1 MSHRTIPHP
10 QVIGFSLIALLLMG
24 GVVLYAIAAKNKHD
38 HDTSLLVPTKVI
50 DSHTSI
56 GGQPTSETPPKTPPQ
71 PPHTQTTAPPV
82 VQPPQPNTPA
92 SRPTPVSLSPKQDAV
107 VASIEKELPYNALA
121 SPPND
126 PYYASSWAMQKTN
139 ATDAWNISTGSS
151 VTVAVIDTGFALQH
165 EDLSSQWAVNNG
177 EQGTTA
183 VGDRCWT
190 GSPQNRD
197 TNTCDDDDNGYIDDW
212 RGWNFVSKTNLP
224 QAGQTSTGGI
234 NAISHGT
241 SVAGLIGAATN
252 NSKGIATYNW
262 NVKLMPLQALD
273 DNGDGI
279 TSSIVA
285 AIYYAVDNGASVI
298 NLSLGGPDS
307 DPAVQAAIDYA
318 YAQNVVVVAAAGNCG
333 TTGDA
338 GCGGEP
344 APLMMY
350 PALSNHVIA
359 VGAVDSTDKR
369 ASFSSYG
376 PGLDVMAP
384 GSGTII
390 SPLIDTRN
398 TPYNYLTAYAG
409 SLYGTSFA
417 SPIVSGIAALIKSI
431 RPSTRSDDITAL
443 INASATK
450 VSAMNAAVYSTQY
463 GHGLVNAG
471 TAAVVA
477 NSLMQT
483 QAPEPKLLQTGDY
496 RSEHSISTNSLMSS
510 GCLAAPLTYCTVRMN
525 NPINGFD
532 RYLPFVKT
540 NAQGQAGWQWKGD
553 ILGSGEWS
561 LRAMQGDAISA
572 SYLLFTK

>member
-1 MSHRTIPHP
+1 MTRRPLPHP
-10 QVIGFSLIALLLMG
+10 QAIGFSLLALLLMTG
-24 GVVLYAIAAKNKHD
+24 IVMYAIAKNQHTD
-38 HDTSLLVPTKVI
+38 SSSLLVPTKVV
-50 DSHTSI
+50 DKNTSI
-56 GGQPTSETPPKTPPQ
+56 GGQPTSNSSEKAPSQPPSPQ
-71 PPHTQTTAPPV
+71 PTTPTSPAPNSASPHNTQ
-82 VQPPQPNTPA
+82 QH
-92 SRPTPVSLSPKQDAV
+92 TPVNLAPKQDAV
-107 VASIEKELPYNALA
+107 AATVKKELPYSALA
-121 SPPND
+121 AAPND

-139 ATDAWNISTGSS
+139 AAAAWNISTGSS

-165 EDLSSQWAVNNG
+165 EDLSSQWAINSG

-190 GSPQNRD
+190 GTPQSKD
-197 TNTCDDDDNGYIDDW
+197 TNTCDDDNNGYVDDW

-224 QAGQTSTGGI
+224 QAGQTSTGGV

-252 NSKGIATYNW
+252 NGKGVASYNW
-262 NVKLMPLQALD
+262 NTKLMPLQALD
-273 DNGDGI
+273 DNGGGV

-307 DPAVQAAIDYA
+307 DPAVQTAVDYA
-318 YAQNVVVVAAAGNCG
+318 FTHNVVVVAAAGNCG

-338 GCGGEP
+338 GCGGQP

-350 PALSNHVIA
+350 PALGNHVIA

-376 PGLDVMAP
+376 PGLDVVAP

-398 TPYNYLTAYAG
+398 TPYNYLTAYSG

-431 RPSTRSDDITAL
+431 RPSTSSDDITAL

-450 VSAMNAAVYSTQY
+450 VTDMNGLVYTPEL
-463 GHGLVNAG
+463 GHGLVNSG
-471 TAAVVA
+471 TAALVA
-477 NSLMQT
+477 NALVQVQPAQPT
-483 QAPEPKLLQTGDY
+483 LLQTGDY
-496 RSEHSISTNSLMSS
+496 RSEHSVSTTALMSS
-510 GCLAAPLTYCTVRMN
+510 GCRVAASTYCTVRMTN
-525 NPINGFD
+525 TSNGFD
-532 RYLPFVKT
+532 RYLPFVQA
-540 NAQGQAGWQWKGD
+540 NASGQAGWQWNGS
-553 ILGSGEWS
+553 ILSGGEWS
-561 LRAMQGDAISA
+561 LRAMQGDSTSV